1 MTGLALLYSGV
12 FVAFWA
18 CALVVGICYTIFDLG
33 FRFDVAWFLTET
45 SPFMWSNLGI
55 GLAIS
60 LSVVGAAWGI
70 YITGSSIIGGGVKAP
85 RIKTKN
91 LVSIIFCEA
100 VAIYG
105 IIMAIVISN
114 MAEPFSATD
123 PKAIGHRNY
132 HAGYS
137 MFGAGLTVGLSN
149 LFCGVCVGIVGS
161 GAALADAQNP
171 SLFVKILIVEIFGSA
186 IGLFGVIVAILQVLN
201 PLGEPL
207 CPCPQPSLTLLLE
220 KLKCSP
226 SLPITI
232 DSPKQLPPPHFHLLV
247 FSCRGSLFLALIWC
261 H

>member
-18 CALVVGICYTIFDLG
+18 CMLVVGEAGPWRAGPTSSPSWWGWSPGGKWGPRNVGPQRWPRGLATLGASDPDRGDPDLHLLEEG
-33 FRFDVAWFLTET
+33 FLTET

-123 PKAIGHRNY
+123 PQAIGHRNY

-186 IGLFGVIVAILQVLN
+186 IGLFGVIVAILQTSRVKM
-201 PLGEPL
+201 G
-207 CPCPQPSLTLLLE
+207 
-220 KLKCSP
+220 
-226 SLPITI
+226 
-232 DSPKQLPPPHFHLLV
+232 D
-247 FSCRGSLFLALIWC
+247 
-261 H
+261 